1 MHHIF
6 VAPNLFAMK
15 NLFMFRNL
23 YAVFGLM
30 LVLASCEPNQDHVAE
45 TEITAT
51 NAMAT
56 ITPED
61 LEGEW
66 KLSAMNTDTAVD
78 LNNDQVFNSNILLET
93 DCFQDMGV
101 IFYAGGDMTT
111 TNSRLDFRAGVNN
124 NDFECLSGRT
134 DTGLWDVENENDQE
148 RLVITMTI
156 NGETYT
162 HKRILE
168 RTTNTFAFEVNKLES
183 QQYLNGSPDGTDAEN
198 VDVLSLEYTRV
209 N

>member
-1 MHHIF
+1 
-6 VAPNLFAMK
+6 MK
-15 NLFMFRNL
+15 NLLIFRNL
-23 YAVFGLM
+23 NAVFGLM
-30 LVLASCEPNQDHVAE
+30 LVLVSCEPNEDYAAE

-66 KLSAMNTDTAVD
+66 KLSAMITDTVVD
-78 LNNDQVFNSNILLET
+78 LNSDGVYNSNILLET
-93 DCFQDMGV
+93 DCFVDMGV
-101 IFYAGGDMTT
+101 VFYAGGDMTT

-124 NDFECLSGRT
+124 NDFQCLSGRS
-134 DTGLWDVENENDQE
+134 DTGFWDVENENDQE

-162 HKRILE
+162 HKRILD
-168 RTTNTFAFEVNKLES
+168 RTTNTFAFEINKLES

>member
-1 MHHIF
+1 
-6 VAPNLFAMK
+6 MK
-15 NLFMFRNL
+15 NLLIFKNF

-30 LVLASCEPNQDHVAE
+30 LVLASCEPNEDQVAE
-45 TEITAT
+45 TEINTLNATAD
-51 NAMAT
+51 

-66 KLSAMNTDTAVD
+66 KLSAMITDTVVD
-78 LNNDQVFNSNILLET
+78 LNNDGVYNSNILLET
-93 DCFQDMGV
+93 DCFVDMGV
-101 IFYAGGDMTT
+101 VFYAGGDMTT

-134 DTGLWDVENENDQE
+134 DTGFWDVENENDQE

-162 HKRILE
+162 HKRILD
-168 RTTNTFAFEVNKLES
+168 RTINTFAFEINKLES

-198 VDVLSLEYTRV
+198 VEVLSLKYTRV

>member
-1 MHHIF
+1 MSPQID
-6 VAPNLFAMK
+6 LAMK
-15 NLFMFRNL
+15 NLLIFRNL
-23 YAVFGLM
+23 NAVFGLM
-30 LVLASCEPNQDHVAE
+30 LVLVSCEPNEDYAAE

-66 KLSAMNTDTAVD
+66 KLSAMITDTVVD
-78 LNNDQVFNSNILLET
+78 LNSDGVYNSNILLET
-93 DCFQDMGV
+93 DCFVDMGV
-101 IFYAGGDMTT
+101 VFYAGGDMTT

-124 NDFECLSGRT
+124 NDFQCLSGRS
-134 DTGLWDVENENDQE
+134 DTGFWDVENENDQE

-162 HKRILE
+162 HKRILD
-168 RTTNTFAFEVNKLES
+168 RTTNTFAFEINKLES